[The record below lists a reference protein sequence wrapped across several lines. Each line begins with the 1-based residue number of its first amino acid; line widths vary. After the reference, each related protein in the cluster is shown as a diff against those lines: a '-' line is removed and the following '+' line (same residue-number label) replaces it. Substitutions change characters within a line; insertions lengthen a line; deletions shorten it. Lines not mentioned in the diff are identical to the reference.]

1 MKFRRSEYEILNQM
15 LDDAIAGTFEESCF
29 DESELSKLQ
38 TKLMRYLSTASMS
51 ERKIREEKNSIKE
64 LITNISHQTKT
75 PLTNILMY
83 AELLTEIAQTGQ
95 EKEYAGEIHMQGKKL
110 ESLIGALVK
119 MSRLETG
126 IFQYDQKETLYQ
138 TIIDKA
144 MEQARPRVLEK
155 NITIQVK
162 EGSRYQANI
171 DEKWVVEAV
180 YNILDNA
187 IKYSEE
193 GTVIQVEEFSY
204 EIFSGIRITDQ
215 GIGIAEE
222 EIPLLFGR
230 FYRGRMVHD
239 KEGIGVGLY
248 LAREIVENNGGYIK
262 VRSEIGKGST
272 FDICFP
278 NISTL

>member
-1 MKFRRSEYEILNQM
+1 M
-15 LDDAIAGTFEESCF
+15 
-29 DESELSKLQ
+29 
-38 TKLMRYLSTASMS
+38 
-51 ERKIREEKNSIKE
+51 
-64 LITNISHQTKT
+64 
-75 PLTNILMY
+75 
-83 AELLTEIAQTGQ
+83 
-95 EKEYAGEIHMQGKKL
+95 
-110 ESLIGALVK
+110 
-119 MSRLETG
+119 
-126 IFQYDQKETLYQ
+126 
-138 TIIDKA
+138 
-144 MEQARPRVLEK
+144 
-155 NITIQVK
+155 
-162 EGSRYQANI
+162 
-171 DEKWVVEAV
+171 EAV

-262 VRSEIGKGST
+262 VRSQIGKGST

>member
-1 MKFRRSEYEILNQM
+1 MMFRRNEYEILNKM

-38 TKLMRYLSTASMS
+38 SKLKRYLSSASMS
-51 ERKIREEKNSIKE
+51 ERKINEEKNSLKE

-83 AELLTEIAQTGQ
+83 SELLTEVALG
-95 EKEYAGEIHMQGKKL
+95 EKEREYANEVYSQGKKL
-110 ESLIGALVK
+110 ESLIEALVK

-126 IFQYDQKETLYQ
+126 VFQYEKKETAYQ
-138 TIIDKA
+138 NIINKA
-144 MEQARPRVLEK
+144 VEQARPKALGK
-155 NITIQVK
+155 NISIIVRDEK
-162 EGSRYQANI
+162 KYKASI

-187 IKYSEE
+187 IKYSDE
-193 GTVIQVEEFSY
+193 GTFIYVEEFSY
-204 EIFSGIRITDQ
+204 EMFSGIRIEDQ
-215 GIGIAEE
+215 GVGILEE

-230 FYRGRMVHD
+230 FYRGKVVHD
-239 KEGIGVGLY
+239 KEGVGVGLF
-248 LAREIVENNGGYIK
+248 LAREIVEGNGGYIK
-262 VRSEIGKGST
+262 VKSEIGKGST
-272 FDICFP
+272 FDVCFP